1 MSHETPT
8 FETLSYAKDGA
19 VGILTLSRPKALN
32 ALNRQLLNELRVQLD
47 LIAQDTTLR
56 ALIVTG
62 AGAKSFVAGADIA
75 EMKDMGPEEAVKFVY
90 LGQNVMRHFEK
101 LPFPV
106 IAAVNG
112 FALGG
117 GCELALSCDIVLAA
131 DNAKFGQ
138 PEVNLGV
145 IPGFGGT
152 QRLARK
158 VGPML
163 AKYLILSAEIIS
175 AQEALR
181 IGLVARVYPQAELL
195 DQAKALANTIASKG
209 PMAVKEA
216 KTVIDAGLDH
226 TLDEGLELEARA
238 FIRGFAHSEQKEGM
252 TAFLEK
258 RPAQF

>member
-1 MSHETPT
+1 MSY
-8 FETLSYAKDGA
+8 ETLTYEKEGA
-19 VGILTLSRPKALN
+19 IGILTLNRPKALN
-32 ALNRQLLNELRVQLD
+32 ALNRQLLVDLRHQLEE
-47 LIAQDTTLR
+47 IEKDTTLR

-62 AGAKSFVAGADIA
+62 AGPKSFVAGADIA
-75 EMKDMGPEEAVKFVY
+75 EMKDMGPEEAVKFVHI
-90 LGQNVMRHFEK
+90 GQNVMRTFER
-101 LPFPV
+101 LTIPV

-131 DNAKFGQ
+131 ENAKFGQ

-158 VGPML
+158 VGPMM
-163 AKYLILSAEIIS
+163 AKYLILSAEIIP

-195 DQAKALANTIASKG
+195 DQAKALANLIASKG
-209 PMAVKEA
+209 PLAVKEA
-216 KTVIDAGLDH
+216 KSVIDHGLDQ

-238 FIRGFAHSEQKEGM
+238 FVRGFSHGEQKEGM

-258 RPAQF
+258 RPARF

>member
-1 MSHETPT
+1 MSYETV
-8 FETLSYAKDGA
+8 SYEREGA
-19 VGILTLSRPKALN
+19 IGILTLNRPKALN
-32 ALNRQLLNELRVQLD
+32 ALNRQLLIELRHQLEEIERD
-47 LIAQDTTLR
+47 STLR

-62 AGAKSFVAGADIA
+62 AGPKSFVAGADIA
-75 EMKDMGPEEAVKFVY
+75 EMKDMGPEEAVKFVHI
-90 LGQNVMRHFEK
+90 GQNVMRTFEK
-101 LPFPV
+101 LTIPV

-117 GCELALSCDIVLAA
+117 GCELALSCDIVLASE
-131 DNAKFGQ
+131 NAKFGQ

-158 VGPML
+158 VGPMM

-181 IGLVARVYPQAELL
+181 IGLVARVYPQPELL
-195 DQAKALANTIASKG
+195 DQAKALANQIASKG
-209 PMAVKEA
+209 PLAVKEA
-216 KTVIDAGLDH
+216 KSVIDHGLDH

-238 FIRGFAHSEQKEGM
+238 FVRGFSHGEQKEGM
-252 TAFLEK
+252 TAFIEK
-258 RPAQF
+258 RPARF